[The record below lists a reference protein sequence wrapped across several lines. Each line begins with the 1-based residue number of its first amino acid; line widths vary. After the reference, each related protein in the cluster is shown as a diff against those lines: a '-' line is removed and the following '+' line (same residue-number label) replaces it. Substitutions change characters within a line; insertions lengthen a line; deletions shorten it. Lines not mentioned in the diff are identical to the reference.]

1 MIIIYYK
8 SRRTLNTTNTFK
20 TMSNITLPKN
30 FDASLIQF
38 DSVKQNSMGGK
49 IVYLSYNGQKK
60 INMQTPEMNC
70 PFGLSIFHDD
80 KSNTDKYSLDASFK
94 GMDENE
100 KVKMFH
106 DKLSDF
112 DNLLIETAV
121 KNSKDWL
128 GKKMSKEVVSEL
140 YRPMVKLA
148 KDPEKYS
155 PTIKYKI
162 RSGKDEKLQVE
173 AYDSTK
179 NKMDIKNLVSGSKVQ
194 SIIECASVWFVNK
207 QFGVSWN
214 LVQCKVGKSD
224 KVAGYSF
231 VAEDDD
237 SDDDASEEEAGSTPV
252 DDDAAK
258 LQINNSDSDSD

>member
-1 MIIIYYK
+1 
-8 SRRTLNTTNTFK
+8 
-20 TMSNITLPKN
+20 MSNITLPKN
-30 FDASLIQF
+30 FDASLITF

-49 IVYLSYNGQKK
+49 IVYITYNGQKK

-70 PFGLSIFHDD
+70 PFGLSTFHDD
-80 KSNTDKYSLDASFK
+80 KSGTDKYSLDASFK
-94 GMDENE
+94 GSDENE
-100 KVKMFH
+100 KIKIFL

-112 DNLLIETAV
+112 DNLLIDTAV

-128 GKKMSKEVVSEL
+128 GKKMGKEVVSEL

-155 PTIKYKI
+155 PTIKFKI

-173 AYDSTK
+173 AYDSSK
-179 NKMDIKNLVSGSKVQ
+179 NKMDITNLVAGSKVQ

-237 SDDDASEEEAGSTPV
+237 SDDENASQEEGATEL
-252 DDDAAK
+252 DDSAAK
-258 LQINNSDSDSD
+258 LQINNSDSDTD